1 MVQAPPRRPGTDRPV
16 VPGLTTVKIAMLVTD
31 IGFLVYWSAA
41 LLGLIPAEY
50 AYKDYDDPVMSDW
63 NYSFLPLDVAA
74 SATGLASLHLC
85 RRERRGGREH
95 DDGPT
100 PRTAW
105 RPLMLVSLTL
115 TSTAGLQAVVFW
127 ALRGDW
133 SPTWWIPNLAL
144 LLFPVPAIARLLRH
158 EGRGAPVR

>member
-1 MVQAPPRRPGTDRPV
+1 
-16 VPGLTTVKIAMLVTD
+16 MLVTD
-31 IGFLVYWSAA
+31 LGFLAYWSAA
-41 LLGLIPAEY
+41 LLALIPAEY
-50 AYKDYDDPVMSDW
+50 AYKDYGDPVMSDW

-74 SATGLASLHLC
+74 SATGLASLYLC
-85 RRERRGGREH
+85 RRERRDGRPH
-95 DDGPT
+95 
-100 PRTAW
+100 RIAW

-144 LLFPVPAIARLLRH
+144 LLFPVPAIARLLRRD
-158 EGRGAPVR
+158 GPAGPVVR

>member
-1 MVQAPPRRPGTDRPV
+1 MVQAPPRQPGTDRPV
-16 VPGLTTVKIAMLVTD
+16 RPGLTTVKIAMLITD
-31 IGFLVYWSAA
+31 IGFLAYWSAA

-85 RRERRGGREH
+85 RRERR
-95 DDGPT
+95 DGPS
-100 PRTAW
+100 RRIAW

-158 EGRGAPVR
+158 EGPEAPVR

>member
-1 MVQAPPRRPGTDRPV
+1 MVQAPPRPRTDRPAT
-16 VPGLTTVKIAMLVTD
+16 PGFTAVKVAMLVTD
-31 IGFLVYWSAA
+31 VGFLVYWSAA

-85 RRERRGGREH
+85 RRARRDGRPH
-95 DDGPT
+95 
-100 PRTAW
+100 RIAW

-144 LLFPVPAIARLLRH
+144 LLFPVPAIARLLRQ
-158 EGRGAPVR
+158 EAPGAPVR